1 MRSLIISYDDESRH
15 VGSGEA
21 GSFVFNSGTKTLQGG
36 EMELLSASSRK
47 FQIVLFFIIDL

>member
-1 MRSLIISYDDESRH
+1 MMMR
-15 VGSGEA
+15 VGMWVRGEA